1 MRVFVRNQVDFSSG
15 VRGLG
20 SDRQGKLILILL
32 IVRMESVPT
41 AMVLIYPRLLL
52 PRRRES
58 RQVRLK
64 SRAEC
69 SFALFCSSVF

>member
-20 SDRQGKLILILL
+20 NDRQGKLILILL
-32 IVRMESVPT
+32 CLLIVRMGSIPT
-41 AMVLIYPRLLL
+41 AMVLIYTRLLL

-58 RQVRLK
+58 
-64 SRAEC
+64 S
-69 SFALFCSSVF
+69 